1 MKIHSYKEKEEKLN
15 SISNS
20 PEDMK
25 IFKNTNHFKKSKNKL
40 NYYDTNLPKLY
51 PNKTQLINNKNSKN
65 LIIKTDILNSNSDHS
80 YSSTYNS
87 SARNFLLS
95 EPKISKFN
103 SFIEQKNDMVN
114 NKKKN
119 STLSLAYSKDM
130 NNYNKNELPELKS
143 NRRKNH
149 TISERND
156 NMKLMKYIKLNS
168 CEMNEP
174 IKISYVDD
182 NPINNNNNNKNNKI
196 LLNKTF
202 DKEFNIIKNQTK
214 IKKNSF
220 DKITLRKNKI
230 MCTMIGYKNRIMKLN
245 SFDSNKNKMNKR
257 KKIIKLHYNSDDG
270 INIKTKF
277 NKIHK
282 QFFKEKSFTLKNI
295 NNLSKI
301 SENINKEDLN
311 KSFSKL
317 NGGKEKI
324 KQMLLGKNKIL
335 NDNSNECDYE
345 YSKSESET
353 SKKELKSIN
362 SCLKMNMCLSY
373 KEKNIKK
380 IKKYKQYKI
389 FEEGITDKLNIIKK
403 NTKLNKEKILKL
415 LQNNIYNAVIES
427 KNKIKEKRKK
437 KSLKTLKQIN
447 KIYIPLIIKE
457 NKQNKKIIK
466 KFEKL
471 YFHLLM
477 IKTFVLDPNIR
488 YIKNILLSNYFLI
501 NIPHLILK
509 IKYLEKETQIANS
522 IIVNFNKF
530 NQKKKLRTIR
540 SIKRPNYPQISIDDL
555 LFIDS
560 FYKKDLDYKIKKNNS
575 TIKIISNGNNINQS
589 NHNNNKNSRKSE
601 WKFNFSKQNLN
612 NKNEKHIKGINSL
625 LTKNEFYTR
634 LNEHKKNNT
643 EKLIVNSN
651 NIYHLIEPIN
661 SKKKKTNNFINKN
674 DLNNSMIKSFH
685 NIDLLFFHIK
695 NKNYY
700 GFKNIFEK
708 YKLNPDLAD
717 YNGNSLLILA
727 VKNNCFQIA
736 NYLLNVGASV
746 NYTNKNNNTPLHF
759 AFTLRNFEIA
769 DMLIRQ
775 GANEKIQN
783 KFGILPWEC
792 LDSKLSII

>member
-1 MKIHSYKEKEEKLN
+1 
-15 SISNS
+15 
-20 PEDMK
+20 
-25 IFKNTNHFKKSKNKL
+25 
-40 NYYDTNLPKLY
+40 
-51 PNKTQLINNKNSKN
+51 
-65 LIIKTDILNSNSDHS
+65 
-80 YSSTYNS
+80 
-87 SARNFLLS
+87 
-95 EPKISKFN
+95 
-103 SFIEQKNDMVN
+103 
-114 NKKKN
+114 
-119 STLSLAYSKDM
+119 
-130 NNYNKNELPELKS
+130 
-143 NRRKNH
+143 
-149 TISERND
+149 
-156 NMKLMKYIKLNS
+156 
-168 CEMNEP
+168 
-174 IKISYVDD
+174 
-182 NPINNNNNNKNNKI
+182 
-196 LLNKTF
+196 
-202 DKEFNIIKNQTK
+202 
-214 IKKNSF
+214 
-220 DKITLRKNKI
+220 
-230 MCTMIGYKNRIMKLN
+230 MIGYKNRIMKLN

-353 SKKELKSIN
+353 SKKELKNIN

-403 NTKLNKEKILKL
+403 NSKLNKEKILKL

-466 KFEKL
+466 NFEKL

-488 YIKNILLSNYFLI
+488 YIKNILLSNYCLI

-540 SIKRPNYPQISIDDL
+540 SIKRPNYPQISIDNL

-612 NKNEKHIKGINSL
+612 NKNEKHIKGFNSL

-700 GFKNIFEK
+700 GFKNMFEK

-746 NYTNKNNNTPLHF
+746 NFTNKNNNTPLHF
-759 AFTLRNFEIA
+759 AFTLKNFEIA